1 MLSQRKHLCSVVFE
15 QCTVGIRFAVGD
27 KVESNSEPEYGG
39 INTAAKSLPFTLSE
53 WKTTEG
59 F

>member
-1 MLSQRKHLCSVVFE
+1 MVFE
-15 QCTVGIRFAVGD
+15 QCTVSVRFAVGD

-39 INTAAKSLPFTLSE
+39 INTAEKSLPFTLSE